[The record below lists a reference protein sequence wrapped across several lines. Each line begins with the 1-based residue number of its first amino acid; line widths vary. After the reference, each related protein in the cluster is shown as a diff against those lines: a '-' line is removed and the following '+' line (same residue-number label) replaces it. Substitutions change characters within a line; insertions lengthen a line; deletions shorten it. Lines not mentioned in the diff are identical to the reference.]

1 MDTKRHLL
9 ILAATLAVQVASA
22 DILNTTLFSYK
33 SVATVSGY
41 AGGTT
46 ELTNFPVLVKLAAG
60 SPVGFNYADCAAD
73 GSDLR
78 FADAECNL
86 IPHEID
92 TWNTEGESLVW
103 VGLPMLTNN
112 ASFAMYYGANNPG
125 AASTANLW
133 SLAGYAGVWH
143 LTDEHDSTLN
153 GLDGTI
159 VSGISAAALSKL
171 GGALDFANARM
182 SLGTT
187 PNSDFANGF
196 SIEAWCYPRNRSTK
210 AIFGKNTAMS
220 VRIEDSSIRV
230 TTPGVKDHD
239 LANCSIVA
247 NEWFHLG
254 LTFLPNP
261 AADGTDTVA
270 SQYKVYRDGDR
281 KASLGAS
288 RIPNLSSGGEMWIGG
303 NQWVDQ
309 SSDQRFNGI
318 IDEFRLSYS
327 IRSADWI
334 KAAYD
339 TAATPAVFAV
349 PGSIEPANPE
359 APFFSAA
366 SATVDRSDVTFSA
379 TLSNVSSETDVSVF
393 YSIGGSTFTEFPLGT
408 LTADGTLTAT
418 ATGLGSG
425 TYIWYACA
433 STIVNGVTYAP
444 KSTRDTFVIAYAKDP
459 PASYKHFTATVSY
472 AGTPAAG
479 VPVLLRIS
487 EDAID
492 GFQYADVTE
501 TGFECVD
508 GNGNILPWEID
519 TWDTTGE
526 SLLWVKLPSYA
537 DGATVTVRYGGAFA
551 NARPAAS
558 EVWSGYVGV
567 WHMSEASGSV
577 ADATGHNL
585 DAAPMGNTA
594 NSIALSDGP
603 VGSARQTA
611 TSAEKGYLSIPDYNS
626 FGLGGTFTMSGWV
639 RLTACTAYPRLFS
652 RKAYYTD
659 TNGWEMEMSNGSL
672 TTFGARGSG
681 NSPSYSGT
689 FGTALNTDWTHVVLA
704 YSDATLTVYQNGVQ
718 VKTGEITPATDNG
731 LPLSI
736 GCNSNGS
743 ETYAQGAFDECRLM
757 IGTASAERIAAEYA
771 AMADTNAVSYGAV
784 VSVDMGDPRIS
795 APVVERLSDGTFR
808 VVAEISQNEPKAG
821 SVKCI
826 AGGMEFEME
835 TASESLPAT
844 YSVILSALPAGTYP
858 AAVQAESTGGNVV
871 SRTAAS
877 VFHAGA
883 LVVSNVA
890 DAVEMTLSPGT
901 FRISRADAD
910 ATGLPAI
917 TFDVA
922 FSGPGLA
929 AVEPP
934 TVTTLTIPAGAASVD
949 VSVTPVYTTAV
960 DTDTLLTLS
969 VSSAFVGTPSSGSIT
984 IVNTTLDPSVRYV
997 ATTGDDENLGI
1008 TSDQPKKTIAAAISS
1023 LDAIVQTL
1031 PCTVHVAPGLYP
1043 ITVPIALNQPIRVLG
1058 NDPDPSRVVVLNK
1071 TGANYLSGNYRVFTL
1086 NHADALVAN
1095 LTMQEGSSW
1104 GCSGSCFHIQSNGG
1118 TVSNCVVKAGETA
1131 GGGASCGGGL
1141 LDAGLVSH
1149 CIFRKCTVGS
1159 GETSDG
1165 NVNYRPA
1172 VLWLLG
1178 SSAAEN
1184 CLFVDNTQYAW
1195 KALSL
1200 VKLEGNSSMRNCT
1213 IADSGLGTTNDQC
1226 AVFAPLYI
1234 HSSNV
1239 TVQNVVVVGVTNR
1252 VDGEHC
1258 CPAAGHVSRFING
1271 ATDADISGVGFAEDT
1286 VTGTAAEFFED
1297 YANGDYT
1304 PSAFSPLANAGVEY
1318 EGMASVDLAGKK
1330 RKFGKGVDIGCYECQ
1345 KTPGLLIFVR

>member
-1 MDTKRHLL
+1 MLF
-9 ILAATLAVQVASA
+9 AASA
-22 DILNTTLFSYK
+22 VGSFRTLDEVNPTTFVK
-33 SVATVSGY
+33 RIPITVSGY
-41 AGGTT
+41 TGEST
-46 ELTNFPVLVKLAAG
+46 LTNFPVLVTLADNAP
-60 SPVGFNYADCAAD
+60 SGFNYADCATDGADIRFAAAD
-73 GSDLR
+73 GTIL
-78 FADAECNL
+78 
-86 IPHEID
+86 PHEID
-92 TWNTEGESLVW
+92 TWNANGESFVW
-103 VGLPMLTNN
+103 VGIPALTNGTT
-112 ASFAMYYGANNPG
+112 FTMYYGSDAPG
-125 AASTANLW
+125 ATASANLW

-143 LTDEHDSTLN
+143 LTDEHDSALN

-159 VSGISAAALSKL
+159 VSGISAAADSKL
-171 GGALDFANARM
+171 GGALDFSNARM

-220 VRIEDSSIRV
+220 VRIEESSIRV

-239 LANCSIVA
+239 PANCSIAA

-270 SQYKVYRDGDR
+270 SQYKVYRDGVQ

-288 RIPNLSSGGEMWIGG
+288 RIPNLSSGDEMWIGG
-303 NQWVDQ
+303 NQWADQ

-349 PGSIEPANPE
+349 PSSIEPANPE

-433 STIVNGVTYAP
+433 STTVNGVAYAP
-444 KSTRDTFVIAYAKDP
+444 KNTRDTFVIAYAKDP

-472 AGTPAAG
+472 AGTPAAD

-585 DAAPMGNTA
+585 DATPMGNTE

-603 VGSARQTA
+603 VGNARQTA

-757 IGTASAERIAAEYA
+757 IGAASADRIAAEYA
-771 AMADTNAVSYGAV
+771 AMTNAVAYGAV
-784 VSVDMGDPRIS
+784 ASVEMGDPRIS

-808 VVAEISQNEPKAG
+808 VTAEISQNEPVAG
-821 SVKCI
+821 SVKCVV
-826 AGGMEFEME
+826 GGTEFAMA
-835 TASESLPAT
+835 TADASLPAT
-844 YSVILSALPAGTYP
+844 YSVVLSGLPAGTCT
-858 AAVQAESTGGNVV
+858 ATVQAESAGGTVV
-871 SRTAAS
+871 SRTAAT

-883 LVVSNVA
+883 LVVSKVIDA
-890 DAVEMTLSPGT
+890 DETTLSPGT

-910 ATGLPAI
+910 ATGLPAL

-922 FSGPGLA
+922 FSGAGLSA
-929 AVEPP
+929 IVAP
-934 TVTTLTIPAGAASVD
+934 TVTTLTIPAGESSVD
-949 VSVTPVYTTAV
+949 LSVTPIYTAAV
-960 DTDTLLTLS
+960 DADATLTLT
-969 VSSAFVGTPSSGSIT
+969 VSGAYIGTQSSGSIDILNAT
-984 IVNTTLDPSVRYV
+984 YDPAVRYV
-997 ATTGDDENLGI
+997 ATNGNDENHGG
-1008 TSDQPKKTIAAAISS
+1008 TPDKPKKTIASAISS

-1043 ITVPIALNQPIRVLG
+1043 ITNPIVITNALCVLG
-1058 NDPDPSRVVVLNK
+1058 DDSDPSRTFVSNTV
-1071 TGANYLSGNYRVFTL
+1071 GAGYYTPDQRIFRI
-1086 NHADALVAN
+1086 NHPDALVAN
-1095 LTMQEGSSW
+1095 LTMQKGQACGDGGNIHMGSA
-1104 GCSGSCFHIQSNGG
+1104 GG
-1118 TVSNCVVKAGETA
+1118 MVSNCVVEAGYTRDNGKAG
-1131 GGGASCGGGL
+1131 GAW
-1141 LDAGLVSH
+1141 LDAGVVTH
-1149 CIFRKCTVGS
+1149 TVFRKNNTNSGS
-1159 GETSDG
+1159 IWWNSAPSEG
-1165 NVNYRPA
+1165 
-1172 VLWLLG
+1172 VLHLGG
-1178 SSAAEN
+1178 SSRAEN
-1184 CLFVDNTQYAW
+1184 CLFDSNPQSVTVT
-1195 KALSL
+1195 L
-1200 VKLEGNSSMRNCT
+1200 VGVRDSAVLRNCT
-1213 IADSGLGTTNDQC
+1213 IVNTGLSATNSDYSVWSALKIDSG
-1226 AVFAPLYI
+1226 A
-1234 HSSNV
+1234 
-1239 TVQNVVVVGVTNR
+1239 TVQNVVIAGVTNTI
-1252 VDGEHC
+1252 DGAAC
-1258 CPAAGHVSRFING
+1258 PPTGSVANFQNGAFDGVATNLPAA
-1271 ATDADISGVGFAEDT
+1271 T
-1286 VTGTAAEFFED
+1286 VFGSAYEFFND

-1304 PSAFSPLANAGVEY
+1304 PKVDGLITDAGAVY
-1318 EGMASVDLAGKK
+1318 EGMSALDLAGLPRKK
-1330 RKFGKGVDIGCYECQ
+1330 GRGVDIGCFECQ
-1345 KTPGLLIFVR
+1345 KTKGFLLFVR